1 MTTSTKTPTLTPPCT
16 TCGKPNSTARRGYT
30 KCENCRTYY
39 RSLSG
44 DKAPQL
50 TEAQMQALRGLQGT
64 IQTVATKGLVV
75 PVTVL
80 DVVMSYGKPLYLVSN
95 TENPTE
101 KRWVRNITFTP

>member
-1 MTTSTKTPTLTPPCT
+1 VTTSTLAPPCT

-30 KCENCRTYY
+30 KCEACRTYY

-50 TEAQMQALRGLQGT
+50 TDAQMAAL
-64 IQTVATKGLVV
+64 KGLTGTVQSAATRWQTI

-80 DVVMSYGKPLYLVSN
+80 DVKMSYGKPLYFVQHRADPSTRL
-95 TENPTE
+95 
-101 KRWVRNITFTP
+101 WVRNITFTP